1 MRAVMISA
9 IWCPSCII
17 MRSRY
22 QELFKHLNIDVLEY
36 DFDEDTEIVSQYQ
49 IGSVLPVVIFE
60 ENHQELLRING
71 EKSKKELIK
80 LTEGLNKS

>member
-1 MRAVMISA
+1 MKAVMITA

-22 QELFKHLNIDVLEY
+22 QELFKQLTIDVTEY
-36 DFDEDTEIVSQYQ
+36 DFDDDSDIVDKYH

-60 ENHQELLRING
+60 DNHQELMRING
-71 EKSKKELIK
+71 EKSKKELFK
-80 LTEGLNKS
+80 LTEGLKK